1 MTPHQR
7 QMLAIQ
13 LVQYMLTLYQL
24 YIKRRLRRRSKRL
37 SYESEITLFS
47 LLDHPYRHR
56 GCRRRFWVDVRSD
69 HWVHNVLGGSLL
81 QEREF
86 EATFRMTRNSFRQL
100 HAILGTFFV
109 IALMQNR
116 TSRTRTLISGAQ
128 YLLKSVCLLFSCTLR
143 KVSTTGPFRINS
155 ASALGQFASAFVSV
169 HLQSFDICGVFISDY
184 QLSQKHSKPWTCG
197 ACKPAFQEF
206 SEL

>member
-24 YIKRRLRRRSKRL
+24 YIKRRLQRCSKRL
-37 SYESEITLFS
+37 SDESEITLFF
-47 LLDHPYRHR
+47 LLDHSYRHH
-56 GCRRRFWVDVRSD
+56 GYRRRFWVDVRSD

-109 IALMQNR
+109 TALMQNR
-116 TSRTRTLISGAQ
+116 TSRSRTLVSGAQ
-128 YLLKSVCLLFSCTLR
+128 YPLKSV
-143 KVSTTGPFRINS
+143 
-155 ASALGQFASAFVSV
+155 
-169 HLQSFDICGVFISDY
+169 Y
-184 QLSQKHSKPWTCG
+184 
-197 ACKPAFQEF
+197 
-206 SEL
+206 